1 MTQPSVLRD
10 TRAAYDAVAARYAE
24 LFSNVLETLPLE
36 RALLAAFAELV
47 AARNAGPV
55 ADIGCGPGHLTA
67 HLHALGL
74 ATFGIDLSPE
84 MIAIARQTHPE
95 LRFEVGSM
103 TALDLPDESLGAA
116 VAWYSTVH
124 TPPELLP
131 RIFAQCHRV
140 LAPGAHFLL
149 AFKVGDEHL
158 HRDQAY
164 GHAVSLEVYWLPP
177 DHVADLLTEA
187 GFVVDAR
194 LIREPDASE
203 RPTQGRQAFFIAHK
217 PRGQAG

>member
-1 MTQPSVLRD
+1 MTEADYLDSTRAVYDTVAADYQRVLRD
-10 TRAAYDAVAARYAE
+10 ELDGKPLDRAM
-24 LFSNVLETLPLE
+24 
-36 RALLAAFAELV
+36 LAAFAKL
-47 AARNAGPV
+47 ARPAV
-55 ADIGCGPGHLTA
+55 ADLGWITA
-67 HLHALGL
+67 HLHALGVDI
-74 ATFGIDLSPE
+74 FGIDLSPE
-84 MIAIARQTHPE
+84 MISVARQTHPQ

-103 TALDLPDESLGAA
+103 TALDLNDESLGAA

-131 RIFAQCHRV
+131 TIFAECHRV

-164 GHAVSLEVYWLPP
+164 GHAVSLEVYWVDP
-177 DHVADLLTEA
+177 DHVADLLAEA

-194 LIREPDASE
+194 LIREPDQSE
-203 RPTQGRQAFFIAHK
+203 RPRQGRQAFFMAHK
-217 PRGQAG
+217 

>member
-1 MTQPSVLRD
+1 VTEADYLDSTRAVYDTVAADYQRVLRD
-10 TRAAYDAVAARYAE
+10 ELDGKPLDRAM
-24 LFSNVLETLPLE
+24 
-36 RALLAAFAELV
+36 LAAFAKL
-47 AARNAGPV
+47 ARPAV
-55 ADIGCGPGHLTA
+55 ADLGCGPGRITA
-67 HLHALGL
+67 HLHALGVDI
-74 ATFGIDLSPE
+74 FGIDLSPE
-84 MIAIARQTHPE
+84 MISVARQTHPQ

-103 TALDLPDESLGAA
+103 TALDLNDESLGAA

-131 RIFAQCHRV
+131 TIFAECHRV

-164 GHAVSLEVYWLPP
+164 GHAVSLEVYWVDP
-177 DHVADLLTEA
+177 DHVADLLAEA

-194 LIREPDASE
+194 LIREPDQSE
-203 RPTQGRQAFFIAHK
+203 RPRQGRQAFFMAHK
-217 PRGQAG
+217 